1 MAIPTPTSVS
11 GSSVVEV
18 CRWSRLHSVSPCRT
32 SQSSCATSLI
42 RTLWHVPACHARAH
56 DLVAGA
62 RAAGRCRRLRRPGPA
77 VHQPHHPAADAPG
90 HLGPRRGRPVPA
102 AADDG
107 AAGRCGL
114 AGRRGAGEAL
124 AQRRGAARRAPRRRG
139 GGAGAGHRP
148 DVRGLRRRT
157 RGVRRGAGA
166 GRRRRQHAGGRG
178 GARLRPADPAVVPRR
193 LDGRRRGRRRAHAGR
208 PRPLAGRRARGGARR
223 GGAGRPVPAAG
234 RRARHRRRGG
244 AVAAD
249 RAGRPGDGALLH
261 GRHRGDHVGTDV
273 PRQHVPDAGPAGGA
287 GDVPLPPGHAGD
299 AAGRRRP
306 GRPVRAGAGAPGR
319 RGGRLGVA
327 VRDRHRAQLAGGG
340 RGLHPARPRRRGDRA
355 AELLR
360 GRPDRRRPGG
370 PGGDPAGPGR
380 RGDRPVQPVQ
390 LRRRAARRGAHRPGR
405 RGLAARRV
413 RRTDGAGAV
422 HPAAG
427 EELRS
432 RYPVPRSPSALAPG
446 QFLSGWGTGRPGCS
460 PPRAS
465 R

>member
-1 MAIPTPTSVS
+1 MPTPTSVS

-42 RTLWHVPACHARAH
+42 RTLWHVHACHARAHDLVVH

-62 RAAGRCRRLRRPGPA
+62 RAAGRRRRLRRPGPA

-107 AAGRCGL
+107 AAGRRWL

-148 DVRGLRRRT
+148 DVRRLRRRT

-208 PRPLAGRRARGGARR
+208 PRPVAGRRARRWCPPWWRWPPRSCRGSASPTPATWRCR
-223 GGAGRPVPAAG
+223 GGRSCWSAWRWCSSTWSTPRRP
-234 RRARHRRRGG
+234 
-244 AVAAD
+244 
-249 RAGRPGDGALLH
+249 
-261 GRHRGDHVGTDV
+261 RGDRRSSTT
-273 PRQHVPDAGPAGGA
+273 RS
-287 GDVPLPPGHAGD
+287 
-299 AAGRRRP
+299 RRRP
-306 GRPVRAGAGAPGR
+306 GWWRWR
-319 RGGRLGVA
+319 
-327 VRDRHRAQLAGGG
+327 
-340 RGLHPARPRRRGDRA
+340 
-355 AELLR
+355 
-360 GRPDRRRPGG
+360 
-370 PGGDPAGPGR
+370 
-380 RGDRPVQPVQ
+380 
-390 LRRRAARRGAHRPGR
+390 
-405 RGLAARRV
+405 
-413 RRTDGAGAV
+413 
-422 HPAAG
+422 
-427 EELRS
+427 
-432 RYPVPRSPSALAPG
+432 RSPTS
-446 QFLSGWGTGRPGCS
+446 W
-460 PPRAS
+460 PRW
-465 R
+465 